1 MRKIISIITAAA
13 LLLLSSCE
21 EKFSPDFANKDT
33 MIQILS
39 FPSSLDTTVFKIQ
52 AATSVLKDT
61 SYHDM
66 SKAQVKVTVAG
77 KECEV
82 KYNLH
87 ETADLPER
95 SFYMVRHIEPGEE
108 VKVSVSH
115 PSAASVSSSTTM
127 PSRLNLGHITP
138 SVEPDSSSMLF
149 RIPVEGLE
157 SEDFI
162 GVSLVRYSEY
172 IQRYH
177 PGYYDEELDEWC
189 YDYDTVETDTTY
201 SATGL
206 YPRSVSDDSL
216 FSELEPG
223 FVTLGFNGRYFDT
236 GWWDEDGTYPL
247 TIMRVK
253 DKDGSAAIEFRTD
266 YSYEGES
273 FYYSK
278 EGMLMSYSKHSCQ
291 YKVLVY
297 HMSPESYRY
306 AKSMYDRSHNDLAYV
321 GLAPATF
328 TYTNVAGGL
337 GTVGAIILSESD
349 IFSL

>member
-1 MRKIISIITAAA
+1 MRKIISIFTATA

-21 EKFSPDFANKDT
+21 KEFSPDFANKDT
-33 MIQILS
+33 MIQLLS

-61 SYHDM
+61 AYHDM

-87 ETADLPER
+87 ETENLPER

-108 VKVSVSH
+108 IKVSVSH
-115 PSAASVSSSTTM
+115 PTAASVSSSTVM
-127 PSRLNLGHITP
+127 PSRLTPGHISPT
-138 SVEPDSSSMLF
+138 VEPDSNSVLF

-162 GVSLVRYSEY
+162 GVTIVRDCEY

-189 YDYDTVETDTTY
+189 YDYDTVVTDTTY
-201 SATGL
+201 SSDGL
-206 YPRSVSDDSL
+206 FPKSVSDESL

-223 FVTLGFNGRYFDT
+223 FVTLGFNGRSFDN
-236 GWWDEDGTYPL
+236 GWWGDGTYPL
-247 TIMRVK
+247 TIMRLK
-253 DKDGSAAIEFRTD
+253 DRDGSSAIEFRTD
-266 YSYEGES
+266 YTYEGES

-278 EGMLMSYSKHSCQ
+278 EGVLMSYSKQSCW
-291 YKVLVY
+291 YKVMVY

-306 AKSMYDRSHNDLAYV
+306 AKSMYDRSHNSLAYV